1 MQDDSRIIAMLEQ
14 RDEQALTVIREQF
27 GAMCYQVAYRIT
39 GSREDA
45 EECVNDTWLRAW
57 NAMPPA
63 KPNRLGI
70 FLGKI
75 TRNLAIDKYRKER
88 SQKYGSGQ
96 AALCLD
102 ELEECIGENHSIEDR
117 IALAELL
124 NRFLKEL
131 PQNKR
136 DIFLLRYWYLMP
148 VSEIA
153 KRCGI
158 SEGVVKKT
166 LQRLREHLKKYLE
179 KEGFG
184 I

>member
-1 MQDDSRIIAMLEQ
+1 MEDLQIIELYWN
-14 RDEQALTVIREQF
+14 RDETAIKES
-27 GAMCYQVAYRIT
+27 QVKYGSYCSSIAYHILH
-39 GSREDA
+39 SAEDA

-70 FLGKI
+70 FFGKI
-75 TRNLAIDKYRKER
+75 TRNLAIDQYRKER
-88 SQKYGSGQ
+88 SEKYGGGQ

-124 NRFLKEL
+124 NHFLKEL

-136 DIFLLRYWYLMP
+136 EVFLLRYWYLMP
-148 VSEIA
+148 VSEIG

-158 SEGVVKKT
+158 SEGAVKKT
-166 LQRLREHLKKYLE
+166 LQRLRENLKAYLE
-179 KEGFG
+179 TEGFG